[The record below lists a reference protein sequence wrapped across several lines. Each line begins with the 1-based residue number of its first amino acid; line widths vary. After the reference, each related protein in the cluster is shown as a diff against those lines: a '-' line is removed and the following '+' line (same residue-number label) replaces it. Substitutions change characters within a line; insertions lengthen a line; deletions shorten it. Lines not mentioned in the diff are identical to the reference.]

1 MICYNC
7 DHRHV
12 CRFYSVFKNFRGDLS
27 VKTCNEYTNT
37 SAPVQDMPAVKSKP
51 SEETSR
57 APRSLESLQETD
69 RKLKELEAQE
79 RMEEE
84 PKIVFFEG
92 NCKEC
97 GCEASDLQ
105 KCDKCGELFCSEHL
119 TEDIMS
125 GKNVCSVCNS

>member
-7 DHRHV
+7 NHRHV
-12 CRFYSVFKNFRGDLS
+12 CRFYSVFKDFCGDLD
-27 VKTCNEYTNT
+27 VKTCNECTNIT
-37 SAPVQDMPAVKSKP
+37 IPVRDLPTIKSTLPA
-51 SEETSR
+51 ETSR
-57 APRSLESLQETD
+57 YPRSLESIQETD

-79 RMEEE
+79 RMEEA
-84 PKIVFFEG
+84 PKNIFFEG